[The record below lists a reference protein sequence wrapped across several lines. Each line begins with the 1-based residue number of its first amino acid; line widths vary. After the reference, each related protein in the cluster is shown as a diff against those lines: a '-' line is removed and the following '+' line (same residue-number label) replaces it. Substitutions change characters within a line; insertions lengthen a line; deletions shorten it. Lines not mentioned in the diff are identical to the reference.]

1 MLKPLE
7 LLLDRV
13 TAHGAD
19 SDITMF
25 TELLYAG
32 EFILKAT
39 AGALVAL
46 VQSDRDGHRY
56 RLLHSLVRADGIGD
70 WAAALDQTLSGPASQ
85 HLVPAALDMR
95 RIFTERSAPASW
107 QDRAVKSLFAV
118 LAGVYPE
125 AAPPA
130 ERPQLRS
137 WFQLFS
143 ELRNKTRGHGA
154 LTPATASRLVADL
167 DTTVKLMGSHNPVLQ
182 APWAYLHRNLSGK
195 YRVVPLG
202 GDGDAFSSLKTS
214 KAVNADNYPPGV
226 YIYVGGYQH
235 VDLLYTDVD
244 ASDFFVP
251 NGTFR
256 NGTYEL
262 HSLISDSR
270 LRGDAT
276 PYLLP
281 ATERPSSET
290 EGAGSLELLDNVF
303 ANLPPG
309 TPGYIGRP
317 RLEAEIN
324 DAVADDRHPIVT
336 LVGRGG
342 IGKTSTALAVLH
354 DLAKTDRFEMIV
366 WFSARD
372 IDLTLAGAKAVKPK
386 VLTETEIAKEYIRL
400 IGYEKSDNKELLTS
414 IMAAHLARNP
424 MGKTL
429 FVFDNF
435 ETVRSPIDLFA
446 WIDTNIRLPNKVMI
460 TSRFRDF
467 KADYP
472 ISVPGMEEKEADELI
487 RRTAQTLRIQNIIG
501 AKEKAEI
508 FEESDGHPY
517 VIRIMLGEIATT
529 GSYSKPA
536 RLIARKEDILDALFE
551 RTYASLTPLA
561 ARAFLILS
569 SWRSI
574 VPQLAVEAT
583 LMRYTH
589 EAIDPESAIDQLV
602 RTSLIERLTAPDDSD
617 FLEVPLTAATFG
629 KYKLEVS
636 SIRAT
641 IENDVRFLQDVGA
654 TSVTGLK
661 EGLAPKIDALFRRVA
676 RKAMADKSSLEE
688 VRPVLEFLAGHHKRA
703 WLLLADID
711 QELENQ
717 GEAAES
723 LRRFLA
729 SRPEPQLAQRAWQQL
744 VGLYRGHGEVIA
756 ACDAFI
762 RASTIA
768 EPPLSEVSSIAN
780 WLNNS
785 SRSWGD
791 LHTAD
796 RATIFRP
803 LVSMMEEKLMEATAT
818 DISRLAWLHLHMGS
832 EDRALALAKEG
843 LDRESDNIH
852 CLRLYRKLT
861 GS

>member
-1 MLKPLE
+1 MLKALE
-7 LLLDRV
+7 LMLDRV

-32 EFILKAT
+32 ELILKAT
-39 AGALVAL
+39 TGALVAL
-46 VQSDRDGHRY
+46 VQNDRDSHRY
-56 RLLHSLVRADGIGD
+56 RLLHGLVRADGVGE
-70 WAAALDQTLSGPASQ
+70 WAAAIDQTLVGPTSH
-85 HLVPAALDMR
+85 HLVPAALDIR
-95 RIFTERSAPASW
+95 RDFTQRSNPASW
-107 QDRAVKSLFAV
+107 QDRAVKSLFSV
-118 LAGVYPE
+118 LAGVYPQ
-125 AAPPA
+125 ASPPA

-167 DTTVKLMGSHNPVLQ
+167 DTAVKLMGSHNPVLQ

-202 GDGDAFSSLKTS
+202 GDGDAFSDLKTS
-214 KAVNADNYPPGV
+214 KAFNAENYPPGV
-226 YIYVGGYQH
+226 YIYVGGYQR
-235 VDLLYTDVD
+235 VELLYTDAD

-251 NGTFR
+251 NGAFR

-262 HSLISDSR
+262 HSLISDNR
-270 LRGDAT
+270 RRGDAT

-281 ATERPSSET
+281 ATERPPSDT
-290 EGAGSLELLDNVF
+290 EGTGSLEPLGNVF

-317 RLEAEIN
+317 KLEAEIRH
-324 DAVADDRHPIVT
+324 VVEDDRHPIVT

-354 DLAKTDRFEMIV
+354 ELANGDRFEMIV

-386 VLTETEIAKEYIRL
+386 VLTETEIATEYMKL
-400 IGYEKSDNKELLTS
+400 IGYKKSDDKEAPIS
-414 IMAAHLARNP
+414 VMAAHLARNP
-424 MGKTL
+424 LGKTL

-446 WIDTNIRLPNKVMI
+446 WIDTNIRLPNKVII

-472 ISVPGMEEKEADELI
+472 ISVPGMEEKEAEELI
-487 RRTAQTLRIQNIIG
+487 LRTAETLKIQGIIG
-501 AKEKAEI
+501 SKEKTEI

-517 VIRIMLGEIATT
+517 IIRIMLGEIATR

-536 RLIARKEDILDALFE
+536 RLIARKEDILDAIFE
-551 RTYASLTPLA
+551 RTYASLSPLS

-629 KYKLEVS
+629 KQKLEVS
-636 SIRAT
+636 PIRAT
-641 IENDVRFLQDVGA
+641 VENDVRFLQDVGA
-654 TSVTGLK
+654 TRDTGLK

-676 RKAMADKSSLEE
+676 RKVMVDKSSLEE
-688 VRPVLEFLAGHHKRA
+688 VRPILEFLASQHQRA
-703 WLLLADID
+703 WLLLAGID
-711 QELENQ
+711 QELGDQER
-717 GEAAES
+717 AAES
-723 LRRFLA
+723 LRRFLS

-744 VGLYRGHGEVIA
+744 VDLYRASGEVIA
-756 ACDAFI
+756 ACDAFC
-762 RASTIA
+762 RASAIA
-768 EPPLSEVSSIAN
+768 EPPLSEVSSLAN

-785 SRSWGD
+785 SISWSD
-791 LHTAD
+791 MNTAD
-796 RATIFRP
+796 RATIFHP
-803 LVSMMEEKLMEATAT
+803 LASMMEEKLEEATAT
-818 DISRLAWLHLHMGS
+818 DISRVAWLRLHMGS
-832 EDRALALAKEG
+832 ESQALALAKEG
-843 LDRESDNIH
+843 LDREPDNIH

-861 GS
+861 NV